1 MPSKKKPSRAKT
13 SRKKAK
19 PKPAKPEEPRPTRV
33 PLKTYD
39 ITQRTHERR
48 AVLQKDTETWGT
60 LKILKQLN
68 QAREAQQWNPRV
80 HDIITKDL
88 EYLEKA
94 YQRERQN

>member
-1 MPSKKKPSRAKT
+1 MPSKKKKST
-13 SRKKAK
+13 KKMR
-19 PKPAKPEEPRPTRV
+19 KPAKKLAEIKPLEVNMQRV

-48 AVLQKDTETWGT
+48 AALQKDTESWGM

-80 HDIITKDL
+80 HDIMTRDL
-88 EYLEKA
+88 EFLEKA
-94 YQRERQN
+94 YQRERQV

>member
-1 MPSKKKPSRAKT
+1 MPSKKKRSVKKKPREAKRPEVARA
-13 SRKKAK
+13 
-19 PKPAKPEEPRPTRV
+19 
-33 PLKTYD
+33 PLRAYD

-48 AVLQKDTETWGT
+48 AALQKDTESWGM

-80 HDIITKDL
+80 HDLMTKDL

-94 YQRERQN
+94 YQRERQG